1 MITHNSQIY
10 SQESN
15 VQVFSARHH
24 HSNTSTEVTYKISLT
39 SDERRKS
46 IISFMNG
53 STEIRLQLF
62 GSEARGKILQDGD
75 VLLIEETSETVQI
88 SAKPESVITATTS
101 NSSLLLRSAYHLGN
115 RHVPVEITTDW
126 LRLQPDPVLKDMLEQ
141 MGLVVSEEIV
151 PFHPEAGA
159 YHSH

>member
-1 MITHNSQIY
+1 M
-10 SQESN
+10 
-15 VQVFSARHH
+15 QVSIFSARLIHDRSDNAPIIH
-24 HSNTSTEVTYKISLT
+24 KIALT

-46 IISFMNG
+46 IISFMPEWVKEGN
-53 STEIRLQLF
+53 EIRLQLF
-62 GSEARGKILQDGD
+62 GSEARGKILRDGD
-75 VLLIEETSETVQI
+75 MLLIEETAEIVQI
-88 SAKPESVITATTS
+88 SAKPEPVMTAITS
-101 NSSLLLRSAYHLGN
+101 DFSLLLRSAYHLGN

-126 LRLQPDPVLKDMLEQ
+126 LRIQPDPVLKDMLEQ